1 MKTEEIKQK
10 LIEYINRATPERLEE
25 ILSFVEEEET
35 EYAVETAG
43 APWKDE
49 EFAKE
54 MNRRMEEID
63 SGKVQGIPWE
73 EVHKRVIDKY
83 KKPE

>member
-10 LIEYINRATPERLEE
+10 LMEYINRATPERLEE
-25 ILSFVEEEET
+25 ILSFVEEET
-35 EYAVETAG
+35 EYAVETAS
-43 APWKDE
+43 APWNDK

-73 EVHKRVIDKY
+73 EVHKRVFDKY